1 MTDTTPPHH
10 RCGLRLHPS
19 AGLRRDDRLL
29 RRDPRPA
36 VRQALREPAGRRVPG
51 RQPHAGD
58 MRTADFG
65 GTFSRN
71 AMPIALQVD
80 HVAVARERL
89 EAKGV
94 RFVSDTFDSGVC
106 WQAIC
111 LDPDGNP
118 LSLHHRYAP
127 KDERPRRD
135 VASHGSK
142 ACLVCTPSCP
152 SEMTRRVSGDAPVPA
167 LSAGG
172 LLAAALR
179 TGLANSSASGSP

>member
-1 MTDTTPPHH
+1 MTTSTSFVTGVDFVTVPAKDIDESATFYGDVL
-10 RCGLRLHPS
+10 GLPFVKQWGSLPAKEYQ
-19 AGLRRDDRLL
+19 AGNLTL
-29 RRDPRPA
+29 A
-36 VRQALREPAGRRVPG
+36 I
-51 RQPHAGD
+51 
-58 MRTADFG
+58 MRTEDFG

-80 HVAVARERL
+80 DVAVARERL

-127 KDERPRRD
+127 KDERP
-135 VASHGSK
+135 A
-142 ACLVCTPSCP
+142 
-152 SEMTRRVSGDAPVPA
+152 AP
-167 LSAGG
+167 
-172 LLAAALR
+172 
-179 TGLANSSASGSP
+179 